1 VLLPASLPQIL
12 VGLRLGLSVSIGGVI
27 LAEMVAAQSGLGV
40 LIERSRVTLSPEPM
54 VVGIL
59 TIGIIGYLANRA
71 MLLIEGRLTKYR
83 AATLQQVD

>member
-1 VLLPASLPQIL
+1 
-12 VGLRLGLSVSIGGVI
+12 
-27 LAEMVAAQSGLGV
+27 
-40 LIERSRVTLSPEPM
+40 M